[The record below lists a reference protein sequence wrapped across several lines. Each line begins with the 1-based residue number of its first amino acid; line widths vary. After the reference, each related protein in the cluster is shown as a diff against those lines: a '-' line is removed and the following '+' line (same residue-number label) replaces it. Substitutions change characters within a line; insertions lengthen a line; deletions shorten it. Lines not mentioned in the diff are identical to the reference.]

1 MRTTQTM
8 TISLPPKIMEELD
21 IYRQKNNYTRSELVR
36 HALRELFF
44 SRFPRYT
51 PTKAEAKRIEEGRR
65 EIQKGNYITWE
76 EMRGKLGYKNR
87 AKSKKG
93 FGVAAR

>member
-8 TISLPPKIMEELD
+8 TISLPPQIMEYLES
-21 IYRQKNNYTRSELVR
+21 YRQKHDFTRSELVR
-36 HALRELFF
+36 HALRELFYKQT
-44 SRFPRYT
+44 PVYK
-51 PTKAEAKRIEEGRR
+51 PTKSELRAIQEGRE
-65 EIQKGNYITWE
+65 EIKKGNFVTWE

-93 FGVAAR
+93 SGVATR